1 MREEKEEKQTKI
13 VDYELS
19 PDIQIERPERKNLS
33 KMEDETIVIEDI
45 RFHTSKKYGDYI
57 VIRDMEGQEYY
68 TFSKVAYRQAQEI
81 NEVLSGGNLVAV
93 SVKINRDRQ
102 VYFSAP
108 NKGNNN
114 RKKK

>member
-68 TFSKVAYRQAQEI
+68 SFSKIAHKQAGEI
-81 NEVLSGGNLVAV
+81 NELLGNGNLVAV
-93 SVKINRDRQ
+93 KVMINRDRQ

-108 NKGNNN
+108 NRENNN